1 MDSVFALLYKR
12 VLYSVYG
19 NVRISVYEMIRFSVN
34 IMRGCFGGCFFCFII
49 EYEGRI
55 IQSRFEDSIINEIE
69 AIRDIVLGFTGVI
82 FDFGGLIV
90 NMYMLRCKS
99 LRVE

>member
-1 MDSVFALLYKR
+1 MWINSFVISFFIEEMDSVFALLYKR

-55 IQSRFEDSIINEIE
+55 I
-69 AIRDIVLGFTGVI
+69 
-82 FDFGGLIV
+82 
-90 NMYMLRCKS
+90 
-99 LRVE
+99 